1 MTRVDEFDA
10 FYDGTRRHV
19 LHLAYAFTGDLTA
32 AVAATQDAYASAWQH
47 WSKLRD
53 GEPLE
58 VVRPESLQVA
68 ALRHGAHL
76 VRRKPPPE
84 ADAELIAALRALPSN
99 GRRIVLLQTVG
110 DLDLARASREVGV
123 TPEEGLRLTDA
134 CVNSLER
141 ELGVSIIELERRL
154 HGMHAMTDAAPLPR
168 ASIIRRT
175 GSRRHR
181 RATALA
187 VATCAA
193 LVLGGGYFV
202 TAPAQTAPAAQPP
215 REGLTATAPSSSTP
229 PPPPTGPVVEADQL
243 LDTTAL
249 TPVGG
254 RDWRQ
259 RITSDDLTD
268 QQPLVPCAQ
277 GRFVSPRLLAGFT
290 RTFTGRQK
298 HAERAVQTVEL
309 TGSREAALRAYD
321 QQLAWYSGCQEP
333 RVQLMQSYVAE
344 RSRGDTTILV
354 LRRWTQPA
362 VTMTVAIGRTGAAM
376 TTLVHQTSHDDGV
389 DLDAFAAAVDR
400 ALGQLC
406 VSAEGYCEVSD
417 DPAAVPPPS
426 TGEGTGFL
434 GVVDLPPVPDIGKGW
449 GGTEPL
455 RWRPTP
461 PVTPCEA
468 VDFSRGAELARS
480 RDYVIPGVERL
491 PLTFGISETI
501 ARFRSSR
508 AAQDFVARAAD
519 EVAAC
524 DEDRLG
530 AEVSDPVTVSQGT
543 ATGTVWEMTFSVAD
557 DEEASYR
564 MGLVVNGA
572 RVAQLTFSPVGSYDI
587 DETAYERLLLRAG
600 QRLSELPEARKTDA
614 RAR

>member
-19 LHLAYAFTGDLTA
+19 LHLAYAFTGDLPA
-32 AVAATQDAYASAWQH
+32 AVAATEDAYASAWQH

-53 GEPLE
+53 GEPLD
-58 VVRPESLQVA
+58 VVRPESLNAA
-68 ALRHGAHL
+68 ALRHGVHL

-84 ADAELIAALRALPSN
+84 ADAELITALRALSPN
-99 GRRIVLLQTVG
+99 ARRIVLLQTVG
-110 DLDLARASREVGV
+110 DLDLARASKEVGV

-134 CVNSLER
+134 SVNSLER
-141 ELGVSIIELERRL
+141 DVGASIIELERRL
-154 HGMHAMTDAAPLPR
+154 QAVHAMTDAASLPR

-181 RATALA
+181 RATSLA
-187 VATCAA
+187 VVVGAA
-193 LVLGGGYFV
+193 LVLGGGYLV
-202 TAPAQTAPAAQPP
+202 TAPAQTAPDPQPP
-215 REGLTATAPSSSTP
+215 RQELTAAPPPSSSTP
-229 PPPPTGPVVEADQL
+229 PPPPGPIVEADQL

-254 RDWRQ
+254 RGWRQ
-259 RITSDDLTD
+259 RLTSDDLTD
-268 QQPLVPCAQ
+268 QGPLAPCAQ

-290 RTFTGRQK
+290 RTFTGRERL
-298 HAERAVQTVEL
+298 AERAVQTVEL
-309 TGSREAALRAYD
+309 TGSRQAALRAYD
-321 QQLAWYSGCQEP
+321 RQLAWYAGCQEP
-333 RVQLMQSYVAE
+333 RLQLMQSYVAG

-354 LRRWTQPA
+354 LRHWTQPA
-362 VTMTVAIGRTGAAM
+362 VTMTVAVGRTGAAM
-376 TTLVHQTSHDDGV
+376 TTLVYRTSDADGV
-389 DLDAFAAAVDR
+389 DIQAFAAAMDR

-406 VSAEGYCEVSD
+406 VPAEGFCEVSG
-417 DPAAVPPPS
+417 DPAPAPPPS

-434 GVVDLPPVPDIGKGW
+434 GVVDLPPVPEIAKGW

-455 RWRPTP
+455 RWRPNP
-461 PVTPCEA
+461 PVTPCDA

-480 RDYVIPGVERL
+480 RDYVIPEVKRL
-491 PLTFGISETI
+491 PLPFGISETI
-501 ARFRSSR
+501 AQFRSAR
-508 AAQDFVARAAD
+508 AAQAFVARAAD

-524 DEDRLG
+524 DEDSLG
-530 AEVSDPVTVSQGT
+530 AEVSDPARVRQGT
-543 ATGTVWEMTFSVAD
+543 ATGSVWEMTFSVAD

-572 RVAQLTFSPVGSYDI
+572 RVAQLTFSPVGRYDI

-600 QRLSELPEARKTDA
+600 QRLTELPAGRDTKA

>member
-1 MTRVDEFDA
+1 MTRADEFDA

-19 LHLAYAFTGDLTA
+19 LHLAYAFTGDLPA
-32 AVAATQDAYASAWQH
+32 AAAATQDAYASAWQH
-47 WSKLRD
+47 WSKLRG

-58 VVRPESLQVA
+58 AVRPESLNVA

-84 ADAELIAALRALPSN
+84 ADAELIAALRALSSN
-99 GRRIVLLQTVG
+99 GRRIVLLQTIG

-134 CVNSLER
+134 SVNSLER
-141 ELGVSIIELERRL
+141 ALGVSIIELERRL
-154 HGMHAMTDAAPLPR
+154 QAMQAMTDAAPLAR
-168 ASIIRRT
+168 AAIIRRT
-175 GSRRHR
+175 GSRRHH

-187 VATCAA
+187 VAAGTAV
-193 LVLGGGYFV
+193 VLGGGYLV
-202 TAPAQTAPAAQPP
+202 TSPAQTAPAPQPP
-215 REGLTATAPSSSTP
+215 PTELTAAAPSSTP
-229 PPPPTGPVVEADQL
+229 PPPPTGPIVEADQL

-254 RDWRQ
+254 RGWRQ
-259 RITSDDLTD
+259 RVTSNALTD
-268 QQPLVPCAQ
+268 QRPLVPCAQ

-290 RTFTGRQK
+290 RTFTGNENQ
-298 HAERAVQTVEL
+298 AERAVQTVEL

-333 RVQLMQSYVAE
+333 RVQLMASYVA
-344 RSRGDTTILV
+344 RRARGDTTILV
-354 LRRWTQPA
+354 LRRWTRPA
-362 VTMTVAIGRTGAAM
+362 VTMTVAVGSTGAAM
-376 TTLVHQTSHDDGV
+376 TTLVYQTSDADGV
-389 DLDAFAAAVDR
+389 DIGAFGAVVDR

-406 VSAEGYCEVSD
+406 VSAEGFCEVSG
-417 DPAAVPPPS
+417 DPAPAPPPS
-426 TGEGTGFL
+426 TGEATGFL
-434 GVVDLPPVPDIGKGW
+434 AVVDLPPVADIDKVW

-455 RWRPTP
+455 RWRPNP

-468 VDFSRGAELARS
+468 ADFSRGAELARS

-508 AAQDFVARAAD
+508 AARNFVDRSAD

-530 AEVSDPVTVSQGT
+530 AEVSDASTVSQGS
-543 ATGTVWEMTFSVAD
+543 ATGTVWEMTFRIAD
-557 DEEASYR
+557 DEEVSYR
-564 MGLVVNGA
+564 MGLVVNRD
-572 RVAQLTFSPVGSYDI
+572 RVAQLTFSPDGTYDI

-600 QRLSELPEARKTDA
+600 QRLIELPEPRKATG
-614 RAR
+614 RAG